1 MILAGDVGGTNA
13 RLALFDAELRPLAR
27 QTYPSRSHASLEAI
41 VASFVSSHPAELT
54 GACFG
59 VAGPVKN
66 GRSETTNLPW
76 VVEAKSLSRQL
87 GLPGV
92 GLINDL
98 EANAWGIGALG
109 PSDCESLQPGAPNS
123 TGNAALISAGT
134 GLGEAGLLWT
144 GEGHIPVASEGG
156 HADFAPRNDTE
167 VDLLKYLRVRYGH
180 VSCERVLS
188 GPGLRNVYEFLRD
201 SGRAAEPSSLADELA
216 HSDPAAAIARHA
228 LAGDSSLCE
237 HALELFVSIYG
248 AEAGNHA
255 LRFSASGG
263 VFLGGGIAPKILPVL
278 KRPTFLAAYGAKGRL
293 APFLEATPVRV
304 ILNDQA
310 ALMGAGRWVLL
321 RAAAIGLGCKR
332 NRAPDAG
339 CRPVGGNLR
348 RPRIPVRR

>member
-180 VSCERVLS
+180 VSYERVLS

-201 SGRAAEPSSLADELA
+201 TGRAAEPSSLADELA
-216 HSDPAAAIARHA
+216 HSDPAAAITRHA

-237 HALELFVSIYG
+237 QALELFVSIYG

-263 VFLGGGIAPKILPVL
+263 GFLGGGIAPKIIRKLQEP
-278 KRPTFLAAYGAKGRL
+278 RFIEAFYDKGRL
-293 APFLEATPVRV
+293 KPVME
-304 ILNDQA
+304 L
-310 ALMGAGRWVLL
+310 
-321 RAAAIGLGCKR
+321 
-332 NRAPDAG
+332 
-339 CRPVGGNLR
+339 
-348 RPRIPVRR
+348 IPVHVITNDLTALLGAARYAA